1 MFDLINKK
9 IRQSFSDA
17 ATQYEIL
24 TSMHNEIGHELV
36 KKVIP
41 IEQCGRI
48 LDVGM
53 GTGRMT
59 RRLSYYFPESKVIGM
74 DFASGMIEEA
84 KKKQEKHLI
93 IQADARGLPFQNESI
108 DIIVSNL
115 AYQWIENLTDAFGQC
130 HRSLKQDGVFCI
142 TLFGR
147 ETFRE
152 LFESID
158 AVSKQE
164 CKIKRLASVQ
174 NVEQAVKGA
183 GFKNIEVDY
192 ERIKT
197 HFPDLKSL
205 LKWIKDIG
213 ANCLDKNVFIGKDML
228 SSVDR
233 YYEEHY
239 KDRLGI
245 YATLEVIWVKA
256 AK

>member
-1 MFDLINKK
+1 MFDLIDKK

-24 TSMHNEIGHELV
+24 TSMHNEIGRELV

-59 RRLSYYFPESKVIGM
+59 RRLAYYFPESKVIGM
-74 DFASGMIEEA
+74 DFADGMIDEA

-93 IQADARGLPFQNESI
+93 VQADARALPFQNESL

-115 AYQWIENLTDAFGQC
+115 AYQWVEDLAGAFAQC
-130 HRSLKQDGVFCI
+130 RQSLKKDGTFCI

-152 LFESID
+152 LFSAID
-158 AVSKQE
+158 CASHK
-164 CKIKRLASVQ
+164 KIQIQRLASVQ
-174 NVEQAVKGA
+174 DVEQAMKEA
-183 GFKNIEVDY
+183 GFHNVAVDY

-228 SSVDR
+228 ADVDR
-233 YYEEHY
+233 YYEQHFR
-239 KDRLGI
+239 DRLGI
-245 YATLEVIWVKA
+245 CTTLEVIWVKA